1 MHIKGIK
8 LQAIDIHNLCYMF
21 RRIFAVFRETIIL
34 RNLQKKR
41 QINKSKF
48 TCNVIFYVSSIIFI
62 TLQFLAVYKSTT
74 SKLHHSLKGK
84 LCTQI

>member
-34 RNLQKKR
+34 RNLQK
-41 QINKSKF
+41 
-48 TCNVIFYVSSIIFI
+48 NVK
-62 TLQFLAVYKSTT
+62 LT
-74 SKLHHSLKGK
+74 SQNSHAMLYSMYL
-84 LCTQI
+84 LSYL